1 MRRKSS
7 VQTSREMEHVSND
20 QNRTG
25 SKLARSASGRKKRDG
40 IYCLTLVTLPLKDT
54 FLQLGTRQVIN
65 IRYIIS

>member
-25 SKLARSASGRKKRDG
+25 SKLARSASGRKRDG